1 MKPSDELSQY
11 PLEGALDKTDRQFL
25 LHLSR
30 NARPSYQQMRQ
41 LIEYAIDL
49 RLWRQKPIIELWD
62 EHAGEH
68 LTAKPR
74 FKAIMNNLAAKIDQ
88 LKQTPTDYT
97 TLQEKPQLRTKI
109 THVEDLGDIQ
119 LLGRCPCPVSG
130 EKTRCCNLYTLDV
143 VQQCAFACSYC
154 SIQSFYHRD
163 EIVFAANLT
172 ERLDHLALPEGIWH
186 IGTGQSSD
194 SLMWGNEHG
203 VLEALVRF
211 AQSHPH
217 IVIELKTKSARTDW
231 ISSIDIP
238 PNIVATWSLNAPT
251 IIAHEEHKTASLEK
265 RLAAARAARDAGIPV
280 GFHLHPMIYFSNWED
295 EYRAVIREVTT
306 QFSVDEV
313 VMISFGTLTFTK
325 EALRELRLS
334 GRPSRVL
341 QMELSETAGKFSYP
355 LSVKEQLF
363 THAYSSFPV
372 SWKGE
377 EGPFMYLCME
387 PPQLWEPVFG
397 RSYPDNATFEQAMK
411 TAYLKK
417 LGIAERS

>member
-1 MKPSDELSQY
+1 
-11 PLEGALDKTDRQFL
+11 
-25 LHLSR
+25 
-30 NARPSYQQMRQ
+30 MRQ

-49 RLWRQKPIIELWD
+49 RLWRQKPITELWD
-62 EHAGEH
+62 ENSGAH

-74 FKAIMNNLAAKIDQ
+74 FKAIMNNLSEKIDQ
-88 LKQTPTDYT
+88 LKQSPTDYT
-97 TLQEKPQLRTKI
+97 TLQEKPRLRSKV

-130 EKTRCCNLYTLDV
+130 EKTRCCNLHTLDV
-143 VQQCAFACSYC
+143 VQQCAFGCSYC

-163 EIVFAANLT
+163 EIVFAANLA
-172 ERLDHLALPEGIWH
+172 ERLEHLELPDGIWH

-203 VLEALVRF
+203 ILEALSQF
-211 AQSHPH
+211 ATNHPH

-231 ISSIDIP
+231 ISSVKIP
-238 PNIVATWSLNAPT
+238 PNMVATWSLNAPT
-251 IIAHEEHKTASLEK
+251 IIAHEEHKTASLDK
-265 RLAAARAARDAGIPV
+265 RLAAARAASDAGIPV
-280 GFHLHPMIYFSNWED
+280 GFHLHPMIYFSGWEN
-295 EYRAVIREVTT
+295 EYQAVIDKITT

-334 GRPSRVL
+334 GQPSRVL
-341 QMELSETAGKFSYP
+341 QMSLSEIAGKYSYP

-363 THAYSSFPV
+363 THAYECFPA
-372 SWKGE
+372 SWKSE

-387 PPQLWEPVFG
+387 APELWEPVFG
-397 RSYPDNATFEQAMK
+397 RSYPDNATFEMAMK

-417 LGIAERS
+417 IGIRENS